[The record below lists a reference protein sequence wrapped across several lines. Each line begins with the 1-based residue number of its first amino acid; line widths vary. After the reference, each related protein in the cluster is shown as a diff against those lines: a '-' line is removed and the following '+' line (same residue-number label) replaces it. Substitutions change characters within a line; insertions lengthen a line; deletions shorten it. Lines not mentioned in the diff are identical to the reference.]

1 MSFAYLVI
9 SQLCHLHT
17 FLLVLNVISQ
27 VAKLAQQLTTLEHIN
42 KEQASKQTQL
52 DEAWT
57 KHMESL
63 KGLFG
68 EEFQRGPGLK
78 KKMAVSTSGG
88 KVG

>member
-1 MSFAYLVI
+1 MSLLISHLCHMSSLSFA
-9 SQLCHLHT
+9 HLT
-17 FLLVLNVISQ
+17 LALNSMFQ

-78 KKMAVSTSGG
+78 KKMAVSTSG
-88 KVG
+88 